1 QVKKEFTLVGH
12 TAGVECLAISPD
24 GRMLVSGDD
33 AACVLLW
40 NLATGERVQ
49 TISCPFNGAISA
61 VIWVQLRESNDLCFV
76 FGCADGSLHL
86 YRRYGSKT
94 TFEFVFVIGEAHQGP
109 VEDLAFDALHHRV
122 ASVGGGH
129 PQVWKLSSQGILDPL
144 VQSPPQSNKIARNI
158 SFFEGGCNV
167 LVSYLE
173 SHEISCFTIEPWN
186 LKWTRSVASRIGFS
200 TLCGSNGVTM
210 FISNLV
216 DGIDEYRLP
225 DLEKIKAF
233 PHAIKSNFP
242 LRVVTA
248 FREGWLVSGGDSGF
262 ARLFDRR
269 TGRLLQLLEHPNTSM
284 TS

>member
-1 QVKKEFTLVGH
+1 
-12 TAGVECLAISPD
+12 D
-24 GRMLVSGDD
+24 
-33 AACVLLW
+33 ACVLLW

-86 YRRYGSKT
+86 YRRHGSKT
-94 TFEFVFVIGEAHQGP
+94 TFEFVFVFGEAHQGP
-109 VEDLAFDALHHRV
+109 IEDLAFDALHHRV

-129 PQVWKLSSQGILDPL
+129 PQVWKLSSQGALSSLSSRVLDPL
-144 VQSPPQSNKIARNI
+144 VQFPPQSERIARSI
-158 SFFEGGCNV
+158 AFFEGGCNV

-186 LKWTRSVASRIGFS
+186 LKWTRRVGSRIGFS
-200 TLCGSNGVTM
+200 TLCGSDGVTI
-210 FISNLV
+210 FISNLI
-216 DGIDEYRLP
+216 DGVDEYRLP
-225 DLEKIKAF
+225 DFEKVKAF
-233 PHAIKSNFP
+233 PHAIKFNFP
-242 LRVVTA
+242 LRFVTV

-269 TGRLLQLLEHPNTSM
+269 TGRLLQLLEHPNSTIS
-284 TS
+284 

>member
-129 PQVWKLSSQGILDPL
+129 PQVWKLSSQGALKFVSLIQTMEKGP
-144 VQSPPQSNKIARNI
+144 IARNVCFSQRGAELLI
-158 SFFEGGCNV
+158 FF
-167 LVSYLE
+167 LE
-173 SHEISCFTIEPWN
+173 SHEVHCYAIEPWR
-186 LKWTRSVASRIGFS
+186 LLWTKSIRTRIGYATVYDSSVFV
-200 TLCGSNGVTM
+200 LNLEDGVEHYS
-210 FISNLV
+210 FPDFKRNLV
-216 DGIDEYRLP
+216 FPFDV
-225 DLEKIKAF
+225 DL
-233 PHAIKSNFP
+233 NFP
-242 LRVVTA
+242 VQLKTA
-248 FREGWLVSGGDSGF
+248 KSGSWLVCGGATGCG
-262 ARLFDRR
+262 RIFDCHD
-269 TGRLLQLLEHPNTSM
+269 GKLLQDLFHRNGEV
-284 TS
+284 